1 MTGTTKSNQAYVF
14 HLHTVMRDTALK
26 STYDSLRAMIPL
38 ADSMTRA
45 GEWCAASCSI
55 YIVARER

>member
-26 STYDSLRAMIPL
+26 STYDSLQAIIPL

-45 GEWCAASCSI
+45 VSGVPLAAASI
-55 YIVARER
+55 L